1 MLRDDC
7 VKCSECCRVL
17 IFQTRYA
24 VTAENVK
31 FFRMRGVRVRANKD
45 GFIDIEIDK
54 ECHYLSVD
62 KGCTI
67 YKKRPPACKWYDCS
81 RDPAPFKMR

>member
-17 IFQTRYA
+17 IFQTRYQ
-24 VTAENVK
+24 VTAENIK
-31 FFRMRGVRVRANKD
+31 FFRMRGVRVRANEK
-45 GFIDIEIDK
+45 GLIDIEIDST
-54 ECHYLSVD
+54 CPHLSPD
-62 KGCTI
+62 GCSI
-67 YKKRPPACKWYDCS
+67 YHKWPDVCRVYDCS